1 MNKTE
6 FVRALAEKAC
16 LTRQQAENAYDAML
30 EVVVETLTAGERIQ
44 LVGFGTF
51 DLKDKPATEIYNPSL
66 KKKVTA
72 PASSVPTFKF
82 GKAFKQL
89 FNE

>member
-6 FVRALAEKAC
+6 FVRELADKAC

-30 EVVVETLTAGERIQ
+30 EVIVETLNSGERIQ

-51 DLKDKPATEIYNPSL
+51 DLKDKPSQEIYNPSL
-66 KKKVTA
+66 KKKVVA
-72 PASSVPTFKF
+72 QASTVPTFKF
-82 GKAFKQL
+82 GKAFKAL